1 MALDIC
7 TTQDNPKVIKEMEG
21 RARARHEEEMRKKAD
36 ELGIDLS
43 DPDVQ
48 KALELLEKERKMKE
62 AGYDIE
68 SPLPTW
74 RKWLVY
80 AFDRKK
86 IFNVQNAIYIVL
98 AVRLLSAC
106 LSFSFPALASDLEG
120 DGLRPRNSQGI
131 STVLFSLCILFH
143 SFFLFYNV

>member
-1 MALDIC
+1 MQ
-7 TTQDNPKVIKEMEG
+7 QDNPKVLKEMEG

-36 ELGIDLS
+36 ELGIDLG

-62 AGYDIE
+62 AGYDPE

-80 AFDRKK
+80 AFDKNK
-86 IFNVQNAIYIVL
+86 IFNVQNAVYIVL
-98 AVRLLSAC
+98 AVRRLRV
-106 LSFSFPALASDLEG
+106 SFSRPAW
-120 DGLRPRNSQGI
+120 
-131 STVLFSLCILFH
+131 
-143 SFFLFYNV
+143 